1 MRGGTVNPPS
11 IHYETI
17 GPSFAGERVVYLKR
31 SRGASN
37 LTLGYNVHHVF
48 HRSHLF
54 VRSPIR
60 RMRRKVFHLLGGAA
74 LILAGIILG
83 ITLAPD
89 ITPVQSSDDAE
100 SSLSVLEDAFKTV
113 TTRYVDPVSSR
124 RVSESAIRQMISALD
139 PHSAFISA
147 DQMQTVRE
155 SFNASF
161 DGIGIT
167 YEFIDGPGE
176 ADTLAVQSVLPEGP
190 SHRAGLRSGDRI
202 VAVDSQRAIG
212 FTHEQVQSTIKGPG
226 STVVE
231 LTVQRPGTPD
241 PMQVR
246 IERGQVPLRTVDA
259 AFMADAQT
267 GYIRLNRFAQTTHH
281 EFMRALNRLEGQGL
295 ERLILDMRGNRGG
308 IMEQAIRLSDE
319 FLTEGQ
325 LIVSARSRHEEFS
338 EANYAEGG
346 GAFEDRPLIVLVDG
360 QSASASEIVAGA
372 LQDHD
377 RALIIGE
384 RTFGKGLVQKQYP
397 LKDGSALRVTVS
409 RFYTPSGRLI
419 QTPYENGRQA
429 YYHEKVALH
438 AEDASLNREQ
448 IVDQAPDSLK
458 YRTDAGR
465 TVIGGGGIIPDIIV
479 AADSMTSAFRSRVVQ
494 NGWANAVARSWL
506 DAHPSL
512 RSRWSSQDHFMEAF
526 TVSDSLMAA
535 FEAHLVQHAAVSS
548 TALADHQSGIAGL
561 LKAHLAQRLFG
572 PQAWYPAYSST
583 DPVLARA
590 QSLWGMSGHLAAR
603 YPVDP

>member
-1 MRGGTVNPPS
+1 
-11 IHYETI
+11 
-17 GPSFAGERVVYLKR
+17 
-31 SRGASN
+31 
-37 LTLGYNVHHVF
+37 
-48 HRSHLF
+48 
-54 VRSPIR
+54 
-60 RMRRKVFHLLGGAA
+60 MRRYVLQLLGGAG
-74 LILAGIILG
+74 LILAGIAVG
-83 ITLAPD
+83 IALAPD
-89 ITPVQSSDDAE
+89 ATSIDPDAQTSST
-100 SSLSVLEDAFKTV
+100 LTTLEDAFKTV

-124 RVSESAIRQMISALD
+124 RLSEGAIEKMIDHLD

-147 DQMQTVRE
+147 EQMRAVRE

-161 DGIGIT
+161 DGIGIA
-167 YEFIDGPGE
+167 YEFIDGPGS
-176 ADTLAVQSVLPEGP
+176 ADTLAVQSVLPGGP
-190 SHRAGLRSGDRI
+190 SSRAGLRSGDRI

-212 FTHEQVQSTIKGPG
+212 FTHEQVQSSIKGPSG
-226 STVVE
+226 TVVE

-241 PMQVR
+241 PLQVR

-281 EFMRALNRLEGQGL
+281 EFMRALNRLDGQGL

-338 EANYAEGG
+338 EANYAEEG

-397 LKDGSALRVTVS
+397 LKDGSAIRVTVS
-409 RFYTPSGRLI
+409 RFYTPAGRLI
-419 QTPYENGRQA
+419 QTPYENGRKA
-429 YYHEKVALH
+429 YYHDKVALH

-512 RSRWSSQDHFMEAF
+512 RSRWSSQGRFLETF
-526 TVSDSLMAA
+526 TVGDSLMAA
-535 FEAHLVQHAAVSS
+535 FEAHVARQSADVSPD
-548 TALADHQSGIAGL
+548 AMDEHQSGIAGL

-583 DPVLARA
+583 DPVFQRA
-590 QSLWGMSGHLAAR
+590 QRLWDASVHLATR

>member
-1 MRGGTVNPPS
+1 
-11 IHYETI
+11 
-17 GPSFAGERVVYLKR
+17 
-31 SRGASN
+31 
-37 LTLGYNVHHVF
+37 
-48 HRSHLF
+48 
-54 VRSPIR
+54 
-60 RMRRKVFHLLGGAA
+60 MRRYVLQLLGGAG
-74 LILAGIILG
+74 LILAGIAVG
-83 ITLAPD
+83 IALAPD
-89 ITPVQSSDDAE
+89 ATSIDPDAQTSST
-100 SSLSVLEDAFKTV
+100 LTTLEDAFKTV

-124 RVSESAIRQMISALD
+124 RLSEGAIEKMIDHLD

-147 DQMQTVRE
+147 EQMRAVRE

-161 DGIGIT
+161 DGIGIA
-167 YEFIDGPGE
+167 YEFIDGPGS
-176 ADTLAVQSVLPEGP
+176 ADTLAVQSVLPGGP
-190 SHRAGLRSGDRI
+190 SSRAGLRSGDRI

-212 FTHEQVQSTIKGPG
+212 FTHEQVQSSIKGPSG
-226 STVVE
+226 TVVE

-241 PMQVR
+241 PLQVR

-281 EFMRALNRLEGQGL
+281 EFMRALNRLDGQGL

-338 EANYAEGG
+338 EANYAEEG

-397 LKDGSALRVTVS
+397 LKDGSAIRVTVS
-409 RFYTPSGRLI
+409 RFYTPAGRLI
-419 QTPYENGRQA
+419 QTPYENGRKA
-429 YYHEKVALH
+429 YYHDKVALH

-512 RSRWSSQDHFMEAF
+512 RSRWSSQGRFLETF
-526 TVSDSLMAA
+526 TVGDSLMAA
-535 FEAHLVQHAAVSS
+535 FEAHVARQSADVSPD
-548 TALADHQSGIAGL
+548 AMDEHQSGIAGL

-583 DPVLARA
+583 DPVFQRA
-590 QSLWGMSGHLAAR
+590 QGLWDASVHLATR